1 MRTDLFSEKKCV
13 HFKIDKDVHHAL
25 RAKLFKHNISMQ
37 ELFDEF
43 ARLVA
48 TDTVKGQS
56 VIDLIV
62 NRKIKE
68 AMLSTEGKVRKR
80 KKKESFGNLDSETLY
95 NMINGSDES

>member
-1 MRTDLFSEKKCV
+1 MRTDLFEDRKCV
-13 HFKIDKDVHHAL
+13 HIKLTKEVHFAL

-48 TDTVKGQS
+48 SDSSRGQY
-56 VIDLIV
+56 VIDSIV

-68 AMLSTEGKVRKR
+68 AISGERRKR
-80 KKKESFGNLDSETLY
+80 ETIGEFDSETLY
-95 NMINGSDES
+95 NMINNSEKKDS